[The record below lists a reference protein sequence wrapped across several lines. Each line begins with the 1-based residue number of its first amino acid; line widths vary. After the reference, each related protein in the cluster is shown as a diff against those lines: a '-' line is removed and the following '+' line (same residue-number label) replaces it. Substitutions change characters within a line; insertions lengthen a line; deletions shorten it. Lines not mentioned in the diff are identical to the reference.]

1 MQPNTY
7 EALIDDTFKVPMT
20 LEDLSKLDIRPAGEG
35 KWHFLYEGKSFH
47 VDVEETHYAEK
58 MFTLRINGF
67 RHRIALNDPYDVL
80 VDKLGL
86 AKKPVQIAHQIKA
99 PMPGLVRDIMVAP
112 GQAVMVGDPILI
124 LEAMK
129 MENIIKSPGDGIVET
144 IPVEVGASVEKG
156 QVLVNFAK

>member
-7 EALIDDTFKVPMT
+7 EALIDDTFTVPMK
-20 LEDLSKLDIRPAGEG
+20 LEDLSNLDIRPVEEG
-35 KWHFLYEGKSFH
+35 KWHFIYQGKTFH
-47 VDVEETHYAEK
+47 VEVEETRYADK

-80 VDKLGL
+80 VEKLGL
-86 AKKPVQIAHQIKA
+86 AKKPILIADQIKA
-99 PMPGLVRDIMVAP
+99 PMPGLVRDIMVKP
-112 GQAVMVGDPILI
+112 GQNVMIGDPILI

-129 MENIIKSPGDGIVET
+129 MENIIKSPGDGIVES
-144 IPVEVGASVEKG
+144 IPVEMGTSVEKG